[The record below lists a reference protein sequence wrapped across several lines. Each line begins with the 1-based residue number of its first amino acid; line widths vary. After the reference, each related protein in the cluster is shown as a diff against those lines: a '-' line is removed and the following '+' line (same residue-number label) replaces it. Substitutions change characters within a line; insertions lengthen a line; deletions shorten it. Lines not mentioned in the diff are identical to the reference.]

1 MSFFFFF
8 FFLFFFLERE
18 MTNNNMVYKALL
30 KYGYFSL
37 ELYILKVVGSLSS
50 REWGQSQRG

>member
-1 MSFFFFF
+1 
-8 FFLFFFLERE
+8 

-30 KYGYFSL
+30 QYGYFSL

-50 REWGQSQRG
+50 REWGKAKGGDI